1 MTRLI
6 NHSERMTLRILRN
19 TVKQSEV
26 FNVHKEKRFTQ
37 ERVII
42 QVRVIKEDESQE
54 VYQEEYKQAA

>member
-6 NHSERMTLRILRN
+6 NYGERILLRILRN
-19 TVKQSEV
+19 TIEQSEV

-37 ERVII
+37 ECVTI

-54 VYQEEYKQAA
+54 VSREEYRKAA